1 MTGKTI
7 WIYENWS
14 ADVPKPLGA
23 LYVDGMHGREV
34 YSFEFQK
41 EYLAR
46 KENVLLDPAIA
57 NFAGRQ
63 HAESGMIWGFLA
75 DSCPDRWGR
84 TLMKKREALLA
95 LQEGRKPRVLRESDF
110 LLGVHDGG
118 RMGALRFCIKTDGPF
133 LDNDDTLAAPP
144 WVALRELESATAALE
159 NEDENEV
166 KWLNMLLAPGSSLGG
181 ARPKATVTAPDGS
194 LWIAKFPSKH
204 DESDV
209 GAWEMVAHDL
219 ATECGLNTPPAKLAS
234 FSKNGS
240 TFLVKRFD
248 RQGNRRVHFASAMTM
263 LGKHDNDH
271 DSSYLDIAGFLREGG
286 AMPAKDLHE
295 LWKRMVFNMLISN
308 TDDHL
313 RNHGFLLTRQG
324 WKLAPLYD
332 VNPIPYGQDLS
343 LGVTYEENT
352 ISLELAYETAEFYGI
367 KAKVARDEVKEMA
380 SIVQKGWQDKAQV
393 YHISRSSIEKMAPAF
408 GLANRRLTH

>member
-63 HAESGMIWGFLA
+63 YAESGMIWGFLA

-286 AMPAKDLHE
+286 AMHAKDLHE